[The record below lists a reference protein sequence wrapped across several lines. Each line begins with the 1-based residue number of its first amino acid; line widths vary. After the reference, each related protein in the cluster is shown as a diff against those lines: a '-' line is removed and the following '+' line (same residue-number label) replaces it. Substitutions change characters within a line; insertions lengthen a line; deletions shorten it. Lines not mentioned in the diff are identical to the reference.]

1 MSVHFALEDKTEQIK
16 LILRKTVET
25 KQKYIP
31 TDSERCA
38 RLLSDEMPWCIY
50 LEMIEYILQ
59 HLYL

>member
-31 TDSERCA
+31 TDSEKEDFV
-38 RLLSDEMPWCIY
+38 LMKNHDVYLSGDD
-50 LEMIEYILQ
+50 
-59 HLYL
+59 

>member
-31 TDSERCA
+31 TAKDVQGFV
-38 RLLSDEMPWCIY
+38 LMKYHDVYLSGDE
-50 LEMIEYILQ
+50 
-59 HLYL
+59 

>member
-38 RLLSDEMPWCIY
+38 RLLSDEMP
-50 LEMIEYILQ
+50 
-59 HLYL
+59 